1 MLLGRR
7 CIADSSF
14 TSRLTDIGHTS
25 NLGWGIVLAYLTV
38 TTQADVVDPG
48 DGKLSLRKAVAK
60 ANATATADTIVF
72 AANIE
77 GLTLTLT
84 LGELLVTQ
92 DLTIDGDQDNNGI
105 AVSIDG
111 NHNGRILH
119 ITGSGTEVALADLT
133 LTNARAPLG
142 ENGGAILLDGGGL
155 VLNSTTI
162 KNSSSGDLYNYG
174 NVAGSDGGIY
184 TGQVAACL

>member
-1 MLLGRR
+1 
-7 CIADSSF
+7 
-14 TSRLTDIGHTS
+14 LT
-25 NLGWGIVLAYLTV
+25 YLTV
-38 TTQADVVDPG
+38 TTQADVVDAG
-48 DGKLSLRKAVAK
+48 DGQLSLREAVAQ
-60 ANATATADTIVF
+60 ANATASANTIVF

-133 LTNARAPLG
+133 LTNALAPLG
-142 ENGGAILLDGGGL
+142 ENGRAVRFCTWAAREGG
-155 VLNSTTI
+155 
-162 KNSSSGDLYNYG
+162 
-174 NVAGSDGGIY
+174 
-184 TGQVAACL
+184 